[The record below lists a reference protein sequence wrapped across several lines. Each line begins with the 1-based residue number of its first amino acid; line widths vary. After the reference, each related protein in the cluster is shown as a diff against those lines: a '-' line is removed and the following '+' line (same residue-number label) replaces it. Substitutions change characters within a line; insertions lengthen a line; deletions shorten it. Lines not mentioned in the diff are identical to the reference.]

1 MSGFMDKPENRAIL
15 HRKSAG
21 LSPGSKRIWTIKRFS
36 VSTLSVCFGAAGFVL
51 RLLQNRT
58 GFEPDTGLP
67 VHGNIPAM
75 ALPVLL
81 AVAAVALYLFA
92 CRTQPQKMEEPFE
105 SVFRLDDRM
114 GLSAVLAG
122 GCIMAASGVLDL
134 MEAVGKSAA
143 AVSADGMEIV
153 TTGGTG
159 GSGVAIGVLSAAAG
173 LCLIAGTVLC
183 CKKMPSR

>member
-1 MSGFMDKPENRAIL
+1 M
-15 HRKSAG
+15 
-21 LSPGSKRIWTIKRFS
+21 KRFS
-36 VSTLSVCFGAAGFVL
+36 ASILGVCFGAAGFVL

-67 VHGNIPAM
+67 VPGNIPAL

-81 AVAAVALYLFA
+81 VLAAVVLYLAA
-92 CRTQPQKMEEPFE
+92 CRTLPQKAEEPFE
-105 SVFRLDDRM
+105 VRFRLDDKG
-114 GLSAVLAG
+114 GLTAVLAG
-122 GCIMAASGVLDL
+122 SCIMAASGVMDL
-134 MEAVGKSAA
+134 LEAVGGSAA

-173 LCLIAGTVLC
+173 LCLVARTVLC